1 MWYRHVFVFLFS
13 LLFVILSRDWF
24 SLILSLCIIINT
36 IKVIEKRSVKLCNI
50 DTRQQTTKYSKTFSS
65 WPFSVLLDF
74 WLCAFRIESVQC
86 KNIGRVVNCHDITI
100 LSSLCC
106 LFVCFSFRLF
116 VQTSLGSNVWRVSSY
131 KSHSIVSK
139 F

>member
-36 IKVIEKRSVKLCNI
+36 IKVIERSSVKLCNI
-50 DTRQQTTKYSKTFSS
+50 DTRQQTTKYSQTFSF
-65 WPFSVLLDF
+65 WHFSVLLDF
-74 WLCAFRIESVQC
+74 WPCVVRIQSVQC
-86 KNIGRVVNCHDITI
+86 KNIVRVLNCHDITI

-106 LFVCFSFRLF
+106 LFVCSSFRLF
-116 VQTSLGSNVWRVSSY
+116 VQTSHIKCMKGF
-131 KSHSIVSK
+131 K
-139 F
+139 